1 MADRIH
7 EAIVTTTSSPSGG
20 VTDDAVGDYLRR
32 LGHYG
37 LLTAGQEVELA
48 QQIEAGLFAEHLLA
62 NTPRPGQDEREL
74 RAMVLLGKRAVEAL
88 LLANLRLVVSIAR
101 HHTNRGL
108 DFEDVIQEGNLGLH
122 KAVRTF
128 DFSRGFRFSTHAT
141 WHIRS
146 AITRA
151 LADQA
156 RLIRL
161 PGDVVNQLQKVRSA
175 QRTAAMTGT
184 VYSTEDLSQLTHNSI
199 EKIECLLTLDQPVC
213 SLDWQVPDGNGGTEA
228 LAEQLWDSSAPDAAD
243 ALFHQQMQAQ
253 LQAALGT
260 LEDREA
266 LVIAMRFGLAGGGA
280 KNLDAVAKV
289 FGMTRDRVR
298 RIEAAAM
305 EKLKDPAR
313 SGDLRPYH
321 EDCEGPSGGRP
332 HRETESEP
340 PSESAPAALSLAA
353 PARAATPR
361 TPPRRVPA

>member
-88 LLANLRLVVSIAR
+88 LLANLRLVVSIAK
-101 HHTNRGL
+101 HHTHRGL

-128 DFSRGFRFSTHAT
+128 DFTRGFRFSTHAT

-184 VYSTEDLSQLTHNSI
+184 VCSTEDLSQLTHNSI
-199 EKIECLLTLDQPVC
+199 EKIGCLLTLDQPVC
-213 SLDWQVPDGNGGTEA
+213 SLDWQVPDGKGGTEA

-253 LQAALGT
+253 LQAVLGT

-266 LVIAMRFGLAGGGA
+266 RVIAMRFGLAGGGA
-280 KNLDAVAKV
+280 ETLDAVAKV

-305 EKLKDPAR
+305 EKLKDPSR
-313 SGDLRPYH
+313 SNVLRQYH
-321 EDCEGPSGGRP
+321 VDGERPSGG
-332 HRETESEP
+332 ETASESAP
-340 PSESAPAALSLAA
+340 ESAPAALSLAA